1 MKRLSL
7 IILTA
12 LMMIS
17 SAYASETSILYYKN
31 RIDYGGVQITK
42 GYYIKESLK
51 RVDPK
56 NPNILQVN
64 THTTVTAPEGTV
76 KYRSTVQVNCA
87 TKKFNTVKHWSSGF
101 GEDRGI
107 IVDGKWHDLT
117 DFDDSPLLA
126 KKICPKK

>member
-7 IILTA
+7 LILTFLLIPEFA
-12 LMMIS
+12 N
-17 SAYASETSILYYKN
+17 ASETSILYYKN

-51 RVDPK
+51 RVDTK

-76 KYRSTVQVNCA
+76 KYRSTLQVNCE

-101 GEDRGI
+101 GEDRGL
-107 IVDGKWHDLT
+107 IVDGKWHDLS

>member
-7 IILTA
+7 LIAMSLIIPVV
-12 LMMIS
+12 
-17 SAYASETSILYYKN
+17 AYASETSMLYYKN

-51 RVDPK
+51 RVDSK
-56 NPNILQVN
+56 NPKILQVK
-64 THTTVTAPEGTV
+64 THTTVTAPEGAV
-76 KYRSTVQVNCA
+76 KYRSTLQVNCE
-87 TKKFNTVKHWSSGF
+87 TNKFNTVKHWSSGF
-101 GEDRGI
+101 GEDRGL
-107 IVDGKWHDLT
+107 IVDGKWHDLA